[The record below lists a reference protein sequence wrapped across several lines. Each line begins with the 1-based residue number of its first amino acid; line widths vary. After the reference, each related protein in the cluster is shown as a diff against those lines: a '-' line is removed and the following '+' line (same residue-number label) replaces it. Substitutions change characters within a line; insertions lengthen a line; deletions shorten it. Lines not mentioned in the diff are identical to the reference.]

1 MLVVTWLSAVQKNV
15 SRNGK
20 ACFIYAGTYDIEEL
34 PRKKE
39 YGITGQLVHTRPLEI
54 NSISD
59 EDCDKLIDSWDEVEF
74 EPRAKEY
81 IKNLSGRVPYWIQWI
96 CLDCGKYAI
105 SHNYHHL
112 GYSEVNKVVQI
123 LTGEVSPAGDKT
135 ITWEK
140 IDITNFQQNQYMP
153 GENEDAECAVI
164 SCIAYLNRNNL
175 EYARGVSI
183 KDMKYIWDKYSLS
196 MDDLKDYP
204 TEYYPGFPEYR
215 KCILSKEQVDDFIN
229 RVSSIDINK
238 YIEKILKTGY
248 NVKP

>member
-1 MLVVTWLSAVQKNV
+1 MSL
-15 SRNGK
+15 NGK

-34 PRKKE
+34 PRNKE
-39 YGITGQLVHTRPLEI
+39 YGITGQLVHTRPLEV

-59 EDCDKLIDSWDEVEF
+59 AAADMLIDSWDELKF

-96 CLDCGKYAI
+96 CLDCGKYAL

-123 LTGEVSPAGDKT
+123 LTGEVSSVGDKT

-153 GENEDAECAVI
+153 GEYEDAECAVI
-164 SCIAYLNRNNL
+164 SCIAFINKGNC
-175 EYARGVSI
+175 ETARGVSI
-183 KDMKYIWDKYSLS
+183 KDMQAIWDNYYVSIGFQQKMLEAIRR
-196 MDDLKDYP
+196 MVVRRTLC
-204 TEYYPGFPEYR
+204 EYTDE
-215 KCILSKEQVDDFIN
+215 N
-229 RVSSIDINK
+229 RVVYKLNVDLFRRYWYAK
-238 YIEKILKTGY
+238 YPNISAFLTLK
-248 NVKP
+248 